1 MNHQK
6 TNFLVSLSFWC
17 WIFWKIQEQ
26 TGAFVLFG
34 GSWTPGP
41 SEGRLKLSLNL
52 LMKFYQRF
60 FFYFFCF
67 GSLRFLV
74 FGKRRENIPTT
85 LLSPVKYNLI
95 PSQFNLDDKH
105 VNWPYSIPSG
115 IIDTFSTKVEQPK
128 EESWEYLQGK
138 NSFGFKYEIVCSIGV
153 PWIIWLSGP
162 WKGATSDVTIAE
174 LSGVK
179 EELKDEAFLADKIYC
194 GDKISFIVPH
204 SGYQY
209 SLLEEKKA
217 YNYLVYSA
225 CQSIEC
231 VIRQMKVFG
240 IFHIVWKYSASFHAL
255 CTKVISKLVNLF
267 LIFKPL
273 G

>member
-1 MNHQK
+1 M
-6 TNFLVSLSFWC
+6 
-17 WIFWKIQEQ
+17 
-26 TGAFVLFG
+26 
-34 GSWTPGP
+34 
-41 SEGRLKLSLNL
+41 
-52 LMKFYQRF
+52 
-60 FFYFFCF
+60 
-67 GSLRFLV
+67 

-105 VNWPYSIPSG
+105 VNWPYSVPSG

-153 PWIIWLSGP
+153 PRIIWLSGP
-162 WKGATSDVTIAE
+162 WKGAASDVTIAE

-179 EELKDEAFLADKIYC
+179 EELKDEALLADKIYR

-204 SGYQY
+204 SGHRY
-209 SLLEEKKA
+209 SLSEEKRA

-225 CQSIEC
+225 RQSIER
-231 VIRQMKVFG
+231 VIRRMKVFG

-255 CTKVISKLVNLF
+255 CTKVIGKLVNLF
-267 LIFKPL
+267 LIFEPL